1 MTDREMSRAVLE
13 AMNHPNPKIGYRL
26 LRKAEERYRREQR
39 AEAARAVRA
48 EKRAFLKYAN
58 A

>member
-39 AEAARAVRA
+39 DDRARTDRA
-48 EKRAFLKYAN
+48 DKRNWQRYAT

>member
-26 LRKAEERYRREQR
+26 LRKAEERYRRELRDQN
-39 AEAARAVRA
+39 ARTVRA
-48 EKRAFLKYAN
+48 EKRDWQRYAT